1 MKKFLTLLL
10 TMSLMLSITAC
21 GGKGKETGSDDA
33 NVQTKVETSDKKD
46 DEVKMPETEDGEVEI
61 KNEEA
66 ATKGEDKTEISS
78 NSSETTKPN
87 TPVQSSKPTSSE
99 HKHSY
104 TSAVTKAATCSAAGT
119 KTFTCSCGD
128 SYTEKIAATGSHV
141 WGQWKTIKEP
151 TTTAQGT
158 SQRKCNNCSAT
169 ENQNI
174 DKLCHYFYN
183 DSLEGRWSASAITVV
198 PKEVY
203 FENGKASKFIIVFE
217 FEKEDNAKAIKERL
231 EERDSMK
238 NSKIE
243 IDGSKVTVEISAE
256 DFFKEEGLEFND
268 EKASK
273 DGIKQIFNDNGFT
286 IDEE

>member
-1 MKKFLTLLL
+1 MKKLLTLLL

-61 KNEEA
+61 KKEEA
-66 ATKGEDKTEISS
+66 DTKGEDKTEISS

-87 TPVQSSKPTSSE
+87 TPAQSSKPTSSE

-203 FENGKASKFIIVFE
+203 FENGKLVAHCYIV
-217 FEKEDNAKAIKERL
+217 NGYSTHATMVNI
-231 EERDSMK
+231 S
-238 NSKIE
+238 
-243 IDGSKVTVEISAE
+243 EISVT
-256 DFFKEEGLEFND
+256 GRND
-268 EKASK
+268 KVIAHAYFGAQNLSIAALSYVEHTFTFGADTIISTYV
-273 DGIKQIFNDNGFT
+273 DMSRLGF
-286 IDEE
+286 DANFSANH